1 MAKKATLS
9 VNDYMDQLTHP
20 LKAVVFELRNAMKEN
35 QTELTEH
42 IKWNS
47 LSYFYDG
54 VLNYENAKEYTR
66 DALVVN
72 TANPKY
78 LLFIFPS
85 GHIIEHPPK
94 ELEGEYA
101 DGRRMIKISSMEE
114 FSAKKAPLFESISG
128 WIIALKNRQEA

>member
-9 VNDYMDQLTHP
+9 VDEYMEQLTHP
-20 LKAVVFELRNAMKEN
+20 LKAVVFELRQAIKDS
-35 QTELTEH
+35 QSELTEH

-47 LSYFYDG
+47 LSFYYNG

-72 TANPKY
+72 SANPKY
-78 LLFIFPS
+78 ILFIFPS

-94 ELEGEYA
+94 ELEGNYA
-101 DGRRMIKISSMEE
+101 DGRRMVKISSDEE
-114 FSAKKAPLFESISG
+114 FYAKNEALHESICG
-128 WIIALKNRQEA
+128 WIIALKNKQTI

>member
-9 VNDYMDQLTHP
+9 VDDYMEQLTHP
-20 LKAVVFELRNAMKEN
+20 LKAVIFELRQSVKVS
-35 QTELTEH
+35 QTELNEH

-47 LSYFYDG
+47 LSFYYDG
-54 VLNYENAKEYTR
+54 ILNYENAKEYTR

-72 TANPKY
+72 AANPKY

-85 GHIIEHPPK
+85 GHLIEHPPE

-101 DGRRMIKISSMEE
+101 DGRRIIKISSLEE
-114 FSAKKAPLFESISG
+114 FPTKEAALYESISG
-128 WIIALKNRQEA
+128 WIIALKNKQAE